1 MNIDG
6 AKKLDRKFYLNDTLE
21 VAKKLLGKTFVRV
34 LNGVTLAGKITET
47 EAYVG
52 AVDKSA
58 HSFNGKTKRNEVMF
72 AEGGHLYVYFT
83 YGMYFC
89 ANIVT
94 GKAGVGD
101 AVLLRS
107 MEPLHGLSL
116 LSKNRFGKTEITKR
130 EEINLLNG
138 PAKICM
144 AFNITKNENGVDL
157 LGNEL
162 FILDSESVPE
172 QKIMP
177 TERVGISKSKDLP
190 WRFYIRKSNFIS
202 KK

>member
-89 ANIVT
+89 ANVVT

-172 QKIMP
+172 QKIMT

>member
-1 MNIDG
+1 MYIDG

-89 ANIVT
+89 ANVVT

-172 QKIMP
+172 QKIMT

>member
-89 ANIVT
+89 ANVVT

-144 AFNITKNENGVDL
+144 AFNITKNEMAS
-157 LGNEL
+157 
-162 FILDSESVPE
+162 I
-172 QKIMP
+172 
-177 TERVGISKSKDLP
+177 
-190 WRFYIRKSNFIS
+190 Y
-202 KK
+202 

>member
-89 ANIVT
+89 ANVVT
-94 GKAGVGD
+94 GKTGVGD

-172 QKIMP
+172 QKIMT

>member
-89 ANIVT
+89 ANVVT

-116 LSKNRFGKTEITKR
+116 FSKNRFGKTEITKR

-172 QKIMP
+172 QKIMT